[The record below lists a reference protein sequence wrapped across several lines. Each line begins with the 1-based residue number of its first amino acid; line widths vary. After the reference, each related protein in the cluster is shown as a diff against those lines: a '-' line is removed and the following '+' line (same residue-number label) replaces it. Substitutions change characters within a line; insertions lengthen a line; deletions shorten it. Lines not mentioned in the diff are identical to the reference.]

1 MNLMNS
7 LPKRL
12 SWEVSF
18 VPAIAILRYEN
29 GCLDT
34 HDATPEFADSF
45 VQKYDF
51 KDFVTSKIYKSLWRS
66 RFLEVPKP
74 SF

>member
-51 KDFVTSKIYKSLWRS
+51 
-66 RFLEVPKP
+66 
-74 SF
+74 